1 MQKNVLFI
9 CRYNSGRSQMAE
21 AMLNRLGKGW
31 FKAES
36 AGLDPKSID
45 GLVVSVMDE
54 IGYDLSRKRSKD
66 VFSFYKQGRLF
77 DYVITVCDKETE
89 DSCPVFPGIVER
101 LNWPFDDP
109 SDVQGDDDERLTKVR
124 NIRDA
129 ILSRIELFIKDEGF
143 VS

>member
-1 MQKNVLFI
+1 
-9 CRYNSGRSQMAE
+9 
-21 AMLNRLGKGW
+21 
-31 FKAES
+31 
-36 AGLDPKSID
+36 
-45 GLVVSVMDE
+45 
-54 IGYDLSRKRSKD
+54 
-66 VFSFYKQGRLF
+66 
-77 DYVITVCDKETE
+77 VITVCDKETE

-109 SDVQGDDDERLTKVR
+109 SEVQGDDEERLAKVR